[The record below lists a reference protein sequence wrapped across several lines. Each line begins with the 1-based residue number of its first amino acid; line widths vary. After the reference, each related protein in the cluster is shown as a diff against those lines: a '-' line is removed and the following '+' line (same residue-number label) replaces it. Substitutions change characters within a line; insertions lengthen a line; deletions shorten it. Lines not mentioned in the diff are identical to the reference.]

1 MPSYEPA
8 SRQDALLKADGLIRL
23 ARRPEKVYMRER
35 LIAQAEKLIR
45 WASWR

>member
-1 MPSYEPA
+1 MPSYEPT
-8 SRQDALLKADGLIRL
+8 SREAALLKADGLIRL